1 MNSFLFDASQVEI
14 LFRKYLIPFFLK
26 VIGAF
31 VLWFLADLL
40 IRGIKGVLIRTLERK
55 QVDPT
60 LVMYAKHS
68 LGLALKAVAIILILG
83 IFGVETTSFSAILAA
98 AGVAIG
104 VAWSGLLS
112 NFAAG
117 IFLILFRPFKLG
129 DTISAA
135 GVTGIVREIGLFATS
150 IDNGE
155 NLRYFVGNNKLFSEN
170 ILNFSRNEY
179 RMTTFRIQLAYSVD
193 PLLAIEKFKTRLS
206 SIEGVLSEPAIS
218 AEISEFNPMGTVIL
232 LKAAAH
238 QRNHAGVLNEGNRR
252 IAELLKSEG
261 YPAPE
266 IRVASPVSTGRSE
279 P

>member
-1 MNSFLFDASQVEI
+1 MFDAVQVEI
-14 LFRKYLIPFFLK
+14 LFRKYLLPFFLK
-26 VIGAF
+26 VVGAF

-40 IRGIKGVLIRTLERK
+40 IRALKGVLIRALEKKR
-55 QVDPT
+55 VDPT
-60 LVMYAKHS
+60 LVVYAKHS

-135 GVTGIVREIGLFATS
+135 GVTGVVREIGLFATS

-179 RMTTFRIQLAYSVD
+179 RITTFRIQLAYSVD
-193 PLLAIEKFKTRLS
+193 PLQAIERFKGKLS
-206 SIEGVLSEPAIS
+206 TIEGILREPEIS
-218 AEISEFNPMGTVIL
+218 AEIAEFNPMGTVIL
-232 LKAAAH
+232 LKAAAYNK
-238 QRNHAGVLNEGNRR
+238 NHAAVLNEGNRR
-252 IAELLKSEG
+252 IAELLKSEA

-266 IRVASPVSTGRSE
+266 VRMTSVISPGRSE

>member
-1 MNSFLFDASQVEI
+1 MNSSVLDPGHVEI
-14 LFRKYLIPFFLK
+14 ILSKYLLPFFLK

-31 VLWFLADLL
+31 LLWFLADLL
-40 IRGIKGVLIRTLERK
+40 IRALKSILIRGLEKK

-68 LGLALKAVAIILILG
+68 LGLALKAVALILILG

-129 DTISAA
+129 DTIHAG
-135 GVTGIVREIGLFATS
+135 GVTGVVREIGLFATS

-155 NLRYFVGNNKLFSEN
+155 NLRIFVGNNKLFSDN

-179 RMTTFRIQLAYSVD
+179 RIASYRIQLAYSVD
-193 PLLAIEKFKTRLS
+193 PLIALEKFKNKLS
-206 SIEGVLSEPAIS
+206 SMDGVLVDPELTG
-218 AEISEFNPMGTVIL
+218 EIAEFNPMGTVIL
-232 LKAAAH
+232 LKVAT
-238 QRNHAGVLNEGNRR
+238 RPENHPTVLNEGNRK
-252 IAELLKSEG
+252 IAELLRSES

-266 IRVASPVSTGRSE
+266 IKLPISPSAGRSE
-279 P
+279 S